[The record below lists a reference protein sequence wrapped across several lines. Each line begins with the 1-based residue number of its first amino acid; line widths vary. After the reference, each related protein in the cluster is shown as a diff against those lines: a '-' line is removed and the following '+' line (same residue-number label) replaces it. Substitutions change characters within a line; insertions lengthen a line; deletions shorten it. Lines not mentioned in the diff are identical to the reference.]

1 MPSGD
6 YLIHVYVE
14 EAKQLDIDEAT
25 KAEVL
30 VGVSVTGF
38 DLPTSFST
46 SKTEAHRGSELDWG
60 EHIFI

>member
-14 EAKQLDIDEAT
+14 EAKQLDIDDET

-46 SKTEAHRGSELDWG
+46 SKLDADRDSVLDWG
-60 EHIFI
+60 EHLFI